1 MKTFIQTVKKSFR
14 FVLSLAL
21 ILFFSSV
28 LSACDNDIQININ
41 STKKDT
47 SKVVT
52 KSFKMKDITIIKLGA
67 SVDVDIVEGSEN
79 SNIQIIGPEYSLS
92 KLNKTIKSGVW
103 NIKFSRDYN
112 KYCDNLR
119 IIIPSSQIEEISV
132 SGSGDVVSTVVL
144 PIKELSVSGSGS
156 IKTKV
161 LSETLESTVIGSGD
175 IIISGNVNTLDATV
189 TGSGLIKADVSSE
202 RIISKVSGSGDVKMS
217 GVTNDLMVTVAGSGD
232 FSGFNLKAKDA
243 TVTVKGSGDAGV
255 FSENTLDVSIKG
267 SGDVV
272 YTGNPEIT
280 KHIVGS
286 GDLSKR

>member
-14 FVLSLAL
+14 FLLGL
-21 ILFFSSV
+21 ILILSFSSV
-28 LSACDNDIQININ
+28 LIACDNDIKISIN
-41 STKKDT
+41 STQKDT

-52 KSFKMKDITIIKLGA
+52 KSYKMKDITIIKLGA
-67 SVDVDIVEGSEN
+67 SVDVNIVESSTN
-79 SNIQIIGPEYSLS
+79 PNIQIIGPEYSLG
-92 KLNKTIKSGVW
+92 KLNKNIKSGVW
-103 NIKFSRDYN
+103 NIRFSKDYN
-112 KYCDNLR
+112 KYCDNLK
-119 IIIPSSQIEEISV
+119 IIIPSSQIEKISV

-144 PIKELSVSGSGS
+144 PIKEVSVSGSGS

-175 IIISGNVNTLDATV
+175 IIISGNVNTLNATL

-202 RIISKVSGSGDVKMS
+202 RIISKVSGSGDIKVS
-217 GVTNDLMVTVAGSGD
+217 GFTKDLTVTVAGSGD
-232 FSGFNLKAKDA
+232 FSGFDLKANDA
-243 TVTVKGSGDAGV
+243 TVNVTGSGDARV
-255 FSENTLDVSIKG
+255 FSGNTLDVSIVG

-272 YTGNPEIT
+272 YTGNPKIT